1 MIDEYTR
8 QQDIKNENTD
18 GLSSR
23 LEKLEVKADQMQE
36 KINARLQQINEL
48 LEKAVQHRTVIKTG
62 DS

>member
-18 GLSSR
+18 ELSSR
-23 LEKLEVKADQMQE
+23 LEELEVKADQMQE
-36 KINARLQQINEL
+36 KTNSRLQQINEL
-48 LEKAVQHRTVIKTG
+48 LEKAVQHRSVVKIG

>member
-18 GLSSR
+18 ELSSR
-23 LEKLEVKADQMQE
+23 LEELEVKADQMQE
-36 KINARLQQINEL
+36 KTNSRLQQINEL
-48 LEKAVQHRTVIKTG
+48 LEKAVQHRSVIKIG